1 MQAQRDHQ
9 RKWAIEKKV
18 GAGFGFALALLLI
31 LGLVSYQTTLKL
43 DQTERDDTPIDLALD
58 KLDEISSQLK
68 DAESSERGYL
78 ITGDEQYTQLYHA
91 LTQAIDRN
99 LGDLQVLAANNPVFR
114 QKIDTIAPLI
124 AKEEAAMSQLY
135 NSRQQAGLQPMVQAA
150 LVNQSQRSMDKILQL
165 IEELEDEGS
174 QLLQQKTDESTAKD
188 QAVNLSIT
196 FGSFLAILLAAL
208 MINRDFVERKRADQ
222 ALRESAARFRRLAE
236 NALDMI
242 YRYRL
247 LPTPGFEYVSPAATA
262 ISGYTPDDFY
272 ADPDLGYKLVH
283 PEEYELI
290 ETLRH
295 PSASSEPLTV
305 RWMHKGGTVTW
316 TSQQL
321 VPIYDP
327 AGNLVAIEGI
337 VRDVTER
344 MQAYQMLER
353 RVEERTHEIERRR
366 QVAEGLR
373 DIMTILNS
381 NRPLGEILDAII
393 AQACRLL
400 GTDAGAVYHLQEQKG
415 LLSIQVADGLD
426 TDDATLHIPVGWGA
440 VGEAVLNRQPVVAS
454 HALADRTEAHDPVLD
469 AQQSARLT
477 ALFSRFGAVLAVPLM
492 IKDDIYGAIALF
504 YRQPHEFTREETE
517 LAVALGDQA
526 ALAIE
531 NARLHTQAER
541 MAVAAER
548 SRLARDLHDAVTQ
561 TLFSTCLIADVLP
574 RLWERDQKEGRRR
587 LEELRQLTRGALAEM
602 RALLLELRP
611 TALAE
616 VELGELL
623 RLLAEAMS
631 GRARVPITVVVDGQY
646 RLPPDVQVAMYRIA
660 QEALNNVARH
670 ANASQA
676 AVSLCHRDDAT
687 ELRISD
693 DGCGF
698 DPGNV
703 ALEHLGLSI
712 MRERAE
718 ALGAALQIISQPG
731 AGAQVAIIW
740 PRAGRVDGE
749 AYAHQGALAQS
760 SLTLSRSSIYE

>member
-68 DAESSERGYL
+68 DAESSQRGYL
-78 ITGDEQYTQLYHA
+78 ITGDEQYTQPYHA

-114 QKIDTIAPLI
+114 HKIDTIAPLI
-124 AKEEAAMSQLY
+124 AKEETAMSQLY
-135 NSRQQAGLQPMVQAA
+135 NLRQQAGLQPMVQAA

-165 IEELEDEGS
+165 IEELEDEEN
-174 QLLQQKTDESTAKD
+174 QLLQQKTNESTAKD
-188 QAVNLSIT
+188 QAVNISIT

-208 MINRDFVERKRADQ
+208 MINRDFAERKRADQ

-247 LPTPGFEYVSPAATA
+247 LPAPGFEYVSPAATA

-327 AGNLVAIEGI
+327 EGNLVAIEGI

-415 LLSIQVADGLD
+415 LLSIQVAYGLD
-426 TDDATLHIPVGWGA
+426 TDDAALHIPVGWGA

-454 HALADRTEAHDPVLD
+454 HALADSTEAHDPVLD

-477 ALFSRFGAVLAVPLM
+477 ALFSRFGAVLAVPLL

-504 YRQPHEFTREETE
+504 YRQSHEFTREETE
-517 LAVALGDQA
+517 LAVALGDQT

-561 TLFSTCLIADVLP
+561 TLFSICLIADVLP
-574 RLWERDQKEGRRR
+574 RLWERDQKQGRRR
-587 LEELRQLTRGALAEM
+587 LEELHQLTRGALAEM
-602 RALLLELRP
+602 RTLLLELRP
-611 TALAE
+611 AALAE

-623 RLLAEAMS
+623 RLLAEAIG
-631 GRARVPITVVVDGQY
+631 GRACVPITVVVDGQY
-646 RLPPDVQVAMYRIA
+646 RLPPDIQVALYRIA

-698 DPGNV
+698 EPGNV

-712 MRERAE
+712 MRERAD
-718 ALGAALQIISQPG
+718 ALGAALRIVSQPG
-731 AGAQVAIIW
+731 SGTQITIIS
-740 PRAGRVDGE
+740 PHKDLVDGG
-749 AYAHQGALAQS
+749 ARTLNPTLLPAAVAVQGVG
-760 SLTLSRSSIYE
+760 YE